1 MGGIICFM
9 DKVDLSLLNKE
20 QLAPVMQ
27 TDGAVLVTA
36 GAGSG
41 KTRLLTYR
49 IAHIV
54 QNLNIAPWNILA
66 ITFTNKA
73 AREMKERLCHML
85 YNHEQLHVSTFH
97 SLCVSILRRFI
108 DKKEGYTKS
117 FSIYDEGER
126 KKVIKA
132 VAGEICGDGEKDK
145 DKLIER
151 MDMALSAI
159 KNEGMSL
166 DDYADIHKFEYGIED
181 IVRGV
186 RMYGE
191 HLQKSN
197 ALDFDDLLNFA
208 FDLLVQYAE
217 VREFYQT
224 RFKYI
229 HVDEF
234 QDTNV
239 IQYKIVKILAGK
251 YKNILVVGD
260 EDQSIYG
267 WRGAN
272 IGNIKDFISDFEACK
287 VFKLEQN
294 YRSTKRILSA
304 ANAVIKNNESRIIKN
319 LWTESGDGDE
329 PLIMANNSDSDEA
342 EFLARNIKG
351 LQNRGVSLNEIAVLM
366 RNNSLSRAP
375 EQKFM
380 FYGIPYKMYGGFRFY
395 ERREIKDA
403 LAYLKILANPFDTE
417 SISRVLSF
425 PKKGIGEASI
435 SKLIDSAFKFNVSP
449 VDIILSFA
457 NENSTQT
464 YDLPNSLIK
473 KLGGFAAKLEL
484 LVDCKEM
491 AISALVR
498 LVLKTFEFNEALS
511 SETEENESRKE
522 NLKELYN
529 SILQIE
535 KNNPALSLDEY
546 VQQIMLYSD
555 LDADKSSDSVTIA
568 TIHSAK
574 GLEFDVVFIIGLEEG
589 ILPSSRSLDD
599 EGAVEEERRLMYVA
613 ITRARKRLF
622 LSFVKSRF
630 MYGKYNYSPPS
641 RFLKETG
648 IYHHEFSVQKN
659 PAKHGEWQSFNK
671 KPVVNSVTSAK
682 NSFAFNKI
690 EHLNNQGIDINL
702 LKTGTKVLHKRL
714 GEAVVLD
721 INYNAKEARVKF
733 NNTGEIV
740 TLSTVFAPITIIN

>member
-1 MGGIICFM
+1 MSQI
-9 DKVDLSLLNKE
+9 DLSLLNKE
-20 QLAPVMQ
+20 QLEPVMQ
-27 TDGAVLVTA
+27 TEGAVLVTA

-54 QNLNIAPWNILA
+54 QNLNIPPWNILA

-73 AREMKERLCHML
+73 AREMKERLSHML

-97 SLCVSILRRFI
+97 SLCVTILRKYI
-108 DKKEGYTKS
+108 ELTGEYTKS
-117 FSIYDEGER
+117 FSIYDESER
-126 KKVIKA
+126 KKVIKS
-132 VAGEICGDGEKDK
+132 VAAEICSDKKDNLTEQI
-145 DKLIER
+145 DA
-151 MDMALSAI
+151 ALSTI
-159 KNEGMSL
+159 KNEGISL
-166 DDYADIHKFEYGIED
+166 DDYRDIHKFEYHIDD
-181 IVRGV
+181 IVLAV
-186 RMYGE
+186 RKYNE
-191 HLQKSN
+191 ILKKSN

-208 FDLLVQYAE
+208 FDILVQYQEA
-217 VREFYQT
+217 REFYQK

-234 QDTNV
+234 QDTNI
-239 IQYKIVKILAGK
+239 IQYKIVKILAGRH
-251 YKNILVVGD
+251 KNILVVGD

-272 IGNIKDFISDFEACK
+272 IGNIRDFISDFDCK
-287 VFKLEQN
+287 VYKLEQN
-294 YRSTKRILSA
+294 YRSTKSILNA
-304 ANAVIKNNESRIIKN
+304 ANAVIKNNESRIKKN
-319 LWTESGDGDE
+319 LWSDGEEGQE
-329 PLIMANNSDSDEA
+329 PQIVSNNSDSDEA
-342 EFLARNIKG
+342 EFLARTIKG
-351 LQNRGVSLNEIAVLM
+351 LNNKGMLLNNIAVLM
-366 RNNSLSRAP
+366 RNNFLSRAP

-435 SKLIDSAFKFNVSP
+435 AKLIDSAFRQGVSP
-449 VDIILSFA
+449 VDIILGLI
-457 NENSTQT
+457 NENSSQT

-473 KLGGFAAKLEL
+473 KLQPFAKKIEL

-491 AISALVR
+491 SISALIR
-498 LVLKTFEFNEALS
+498 LVYKTFEFNEALS
-511 SETEENESRKE
+511 AETEENESRKE

-555 LDADKSSDSVTIA
+555 LDADKTSDSVTIA

-574 GLEFDVVFIIGLEEG
+574 GLEFDAVFIIGLEEG
-589 ILPSSRSLDD
+589 ILPSSRSIDD
-599 EGAVEEERRLMYVA
+599 ESAVEEERRLMYVA

-622 LSFVKSRF
+622 LSYVKSRF
-630 MYGKYNYSPPS
+630 MYGKYNSAPIS

-648 IYHHEFSVQKN
+648 IYFHEFSVQKTM
-659 PAKHGEWQSFNK
+659 AKHSEYADFSSRIRQ
-671 KPVVNSVTSAK
+671 NSVSSA
-682 NSFAFNKI
+682 NSNYKFNKI
-690 EHLNNQGIDINL
+690 ENLIKHSIDIKL
-702 LKTGTKVLHKRL
+702 LKAGSKVMHKRL
-714 GEAVVLD
+714 GEGKIIS
-721 INYNAKEARVKF
+721 INYSTNEADVEF
-733 NNTGEIV
+733 NNMGKV
-740 TLSTVFAPITIIN
+740 TLSISLAPITIIE

>member
-1 MGGIICFM
+1 MNNG
-9 DKVDLSLLNKE
+9 KLDLSLLNKE
-20 QLAPVMQ
+20 QLAPVLQ

-54 QNLNIAPWNILA
+54 QSLDVPAYNILA

-73 AREMKERLCHML
+73 AREMKERLSGML

-97 SLCVSILRRFI
+97 SLCVTILRRYI
-108 DKKEGYTKS
+108 QLLDGYTKS
-117 FSIYDEGER
+117 FSIYDESER
-126 KKVIKA
+126 KKVIKT
-132 VAGEICGDGEKDK
+132 VAGEFCADKGEADRLVEQI
-145 DKLIER
+145 DA
-151 MDMALSAI
+151 ALSTI
-159 KNEGMSL
+159 KNEGMDL
-166 DDYADIHKFEYGIED
+166 DEYRDIHKFEHHIDDVVKGCRKYNE
-181 IVRGV
+181 
-186 RMYGE
+186 Y
-191 HLQKSN
+191 LKKSN

-208 FDLLVQYAE
+208 YDVLVQFPEA
-217 VREFYQT
+217 REFYQQ
-224 RFKYI
+224 RFRYI

-251 YKNILVVGD
+251 HKNILVVGD

-272 IGNIKDFISDFEACK
+272 IGNIRDFINDFECK
-287 VFKLEQN
+287 KVYKLEQN
-294 YRSTKRILSA
+294 YRSTKAILKA
-304 ANAVIKNNESRIIKN
+304 ANAVISNNESRIEKR
-319 LWTESGDGDE
+319 LWSDGDE
-329 PLIMANNSDSDEA
+329 GDEPQIYSHYADSEEA

-351 LQNRGVSLNEIAVLM
+351 LQAKGVALNNIAVLM

-403 LAYLKILANPFDTE
+403 LAYLKILANPFDVE
-417 SISRVLSF
+417 SMTRVLSF
-425 PKKGIGEASI
+425 PKKGIGDASVQ
-435 SKLIDSAFKFNVSP
+435 KLIDCAFYNNVSV
-449 VDIILSFA
+449 VDIILRIA
-457 NENSTQT
+457 LQGETD
-464 YDLPNSLIK
+464 DLPSSLVK
-473 KLGGFAAKLEL
+473 KLLPFAKKLEL

-491 AISALVR
+491 AISALIR
-498 LVLKTFEFNEALS
+498 LIYKTFEFNEALS
-511 SETEENESRKE
+511 AETDENESRKE

-529 SILQIE
+529 SVLQIE

-555 LDADKSSDSVTIA
+555 LDAEKSVDSVTIA

-574 GLEFDVVFIIGLEEG
+574 GLEFDAVFIIGLEEG

-599 EGAVEEERRLMYVA
+599 EAIEEERRLMYVA
-613 ITRARKRLF
+613 ITRAKKRLY

-630 MYGKYNYSPPS
+630 MYGKYNNAPPS

-648 IYHHEFSVQKN
+648 IYFHEFSHQKASAN
-659 PAKHGEWQSFNK
+659 HSDYTGVPRKTI
-671 KPVVNSVTSAK
+671 PNSTSNTK
-682 NSFAFNKI
+682 SHFAFNSVQN
-690 EHLNNQGIDINL
+690 LTNQGIDVNL
-702 LKTGTKVLHKRL
+702 LKTGTKVQHKRL
-714 GEAVVLD
+714 GEAVVLSV
-721 INYNAKEARVKF
+721 NYSSKEADVRF
-733 NNTGEIV
+733 INTGEVV
-740 TLSTVFAPITIIN
+740 TLSTAFAPITIIN